1 MPTQQEQAGRDA
13 VVGSAPN
20 GFADLISV
28 EHPLGAFP
36 AFSLVYRDAEMGM
49 GSIAASSFVKAC
61 RSYCLWHTVR
71 PRWWS

>member
-1 MPTQQEQAGRDA
+1 MPTQQEQARRDA
-13 VVGSAPN
+13 VVGSPN

-36 AFSLVYRDAEMGM
+36 AFSLVCRDAEM

-71 PRWWS
+71 PRWLS